1 MVCSSYAVRR
11 SQYDRLSQQT
21 ATTELLIIIIIIIII
36 ITNDTNT
43 DPTPTT
49 AQYS

>member
-36 ITNDTNT
+36 TNDTNT